1 MIVETAL
8 LQVQHL
14 QYVAEQLVNL
24 ELETTKHE
32 ILHDVNFSIQAQ
44 DFVGLVGPNGSGK
57 TTLSKLLTRILEPTA
72 GKILINGTDYQA
84 VTPQWQLHQ
93 YVSMVFQN
101 VDAQFIGPNFV
112 EDMALYLGN
121 FNWSPA
127 KIQARIQEISD
138 QLGLEELIERPFNS
152 LSGGQKQ
159 LLAIAEALALRP
171 QLLILDEPTAQLDP
185 ENTQLVL
192 NLLRKLQTQYQ
203 ITIILVTHKLAELAL
218 TNRVL
223 ILNHGTITQT
233 CATDKLLTDMTLLQ
247 QNQLPV
253 PDTVTIAQHFQKLTG
268 KQLMLTN
275 SNLETFI
282 QTFKEQLC

>member
-1 MIVETAL
+1 METAL

-72 GKILINGTDYQA
+72 GKILMNGTDYQA

-159 LLAIAEALALRP
+159 LLAIAEALALQP

-203 ITIILVTHKLAELAL
+203 VTIILVTHKLAELAL

-253 PDTVTIAQHFQKLTG
+253 PNTVTIAQHFQKLTG
-268 KQLMLTN
+268 KRLILTN

>member
-1 MIVETAL
+1 METAL

-32 ILHDVNFSIQAQ
+32 ILHDVNFSIQTQ

-159 LLAIAEALALRP
+159 LLAIAEALALQP

-192 NLLRKLQTQYQ
+192 NLLQKLQTQYQ

-268 KQLMLTN
+268 KRLMLTN

>member
-1 MIVETAL
+1 METAL

-72 GKILINGTDYQA
+72 GEILINGTDYQA

-159 LLAIAEALALRP
+159 LLAIAEALALQP

-223 ILNHGTITQT
+223 ILNHETITQT

-268 KQLMLTN
+268 KRLMLTN

>member
-1 MIVETAL
+1 METAL

-72 GKILINGTDYQA
+72 GKILMNGTDYQA

-159 LLAIAEALALRP
+159 LLAIAEALALQP

-253 PDTVTIAQHFQKLTG
+253 PNTVTIAQHFQKLTG
-268 KQLMLTN
+268 KRLILTN